1 MHATRSPA
9 VFRLSAVG
17 AILFTAGC
25 ASGMTKAE
33 CSGADW
39 AALGFK
45 DGAVGERGKL
55 VGERTKDCAAAGL
68 AADVAAY
75 EEGRSQGLRSYC
87 TPEGG
92 FSAGMSGSKYQGVC
106 PAEEEAAF
114 LANFEKGARLG
125 ELRAAHEKSID
136 DYDGALADL
145 DQNQYLLG
153 VAEKRYA
160 KPSISNEDREH
171 ERQEVEHR
179 RREILRLEK
188 ALPQLLYGI
197 EAARGALDAYE
208 AELTAAGLPLD

>member
-45 DGAVGERGKL
+45 DGSVGERGKL

-68 AADVAAY
+68 AADVVAY

-114 LANFEKGARLG
+114 LANLEKGARLG

-145 DQNQYLLG
+145 DQINICSASLKNG
-153 VAEKRYA
+153 TRNPRSAMKIANTSARR
-160 KPSISNEDREH
+160 SNT
-171 ERQEVEHR
+171 
-179 RREILRLEK
+179 
-188 ALPQLLYGI
+188 G
-197 EAARGALDAYE
+197 AARSFGSKRRSRNSFTALKRR
-208 AELTAAGLPLD
+208 AARSTPMKRS